1 MIVDAAGAARLDC
14 GGMQIANH
22 TSLPDEVFAELTSA
36 LPTLGTLMELVAWA
50 GKQTPPMVLQET
62 VALDEYSH
70 EVIVPWRENLWLVY
84 SST

>member
-1 MIVDAAGAARLDC
+1 MCAARLDC
-14 GGMQIANH
+14 DGMQIANH
-22 TSLPDEVFAELTSA
+22 TSLPDGVFAELTSS
-36 LPTLGTLMELVAWA
+36 LPVFGTLMELVAW
-50 GKQTPPMVLQET
+50 GSKQTPPVMLKET

>member
-1 MIVDAAGAARLDC
+1 MCAARLDC
-14 GGMQIANH
+14 DGMQIANH
-22 TSLPDEVFAELTSA
+22 TSLPDGLLAELTSA
-36 LPTLGTLMELVAWA
+36 LPVFGTLMELVAW
-50 GKQTPPMVLQET
+50 GSRQEPPVMLKET